1 MKLWGITLC
10 LLIVA
15 YTCGGEEGKES
26 GADRKKKLLIAKY
39 RTKTHVSLTTIT
51 STAVLTC
58 QLAPANSATCKKRRR
73 KRATKALSIE
83 NKDLFSDE
91 LNPSSV
97 TDLADLG
104 NNDEKLVTERKTD
117 RDGKFKIVFWS
128 KVTSQYTI
136 TTTSIN
142 SALTFSLTFFCSVG
156 GASYPPLCG

>member
-1 MKLWGITLC
+1 MKLWGIALC

-15 YTCGGEEGKES
+15 YTCGGEEGNET

-39 RTKTHVSLTTIT
+39 RTRTHVSLTTIT

-58 QLAPANSATCKKRRR
+58 QLAPPNSVACKKRRR
-73 KRATKALSIE
+73 KRAAKVLSID
-83 NKDLFSDE
+83 NKDVFRDE
-91 LNPSSV
+91 LSPSSV
-97 TDLADLG
+97 TDLR
-104 NNDEKLVTERKTD
+104 NNDEKLVTERKAD
-117 RDGKFKIVFWS
+117 RDGRFKIVFWS

>member
-58 QLAPANSATCKKRRR
+58 QLAPANSAT
-73 KRATKALSIE
+73 
-83 NKDLFSDE
+83 DE

-104 NNDEKLVTERKTD
+104 NNDEKLVTERKRQTEME
-117 RDGKFKIVFWS
+117 
-128 KVTSQYTI
+128 
-136 TTTSIN
+136 N
-142 SALTFSLTFFCSVG
+142 SRLFSGRRSLHNIPLQQQVSTAL
-156 GASYPPLCG
+156 